1 MIKYLKALE
10 EKGVSID
17 SIIKEFL
24 IDQYGSVYPN
34 LEVEIKKVDEY
45 DDCYYFYAFCGD
57 SFLSTTISDFE
68 YDLNGKYNSDLMC
81 DYNRS
86 RTGQVITLSTFNSD
100 WINIVLT
107 KIKEVSPELKG
118 EYLKHLK
125 NIYTYRKNKYE
136 ALCSNAIAL
145 EYESSIKIAKDKRN
159 IAYSKLES
167 SIKKTNGEIL
177 NIIKTEEKGSEEK
190 E

>member
-10 EKGVSID
+10 KKGVSID

-24 IDQYGSVYPN
+24 IEQYGSVYPN
-34 LEVEIKKVDEY
+34 LEVEINKVAEFEN
-45 DDCYYFYAFCGD
+45 FYAFFAFCGAA
-57 SFLSTTISDFE
+57 LLYATINDFE
-68 YDLNGKYNSDLMC
+68 YDLESKYNPDLMV
-81 DYNRS
+81 DYNKNKKGDR
-86 RTGQVITLSTFNSD
+86 VTLSTFNSD
-100 WINIVLT
+100 WIKIVLT
-107 KIKEVSPELKG
+107 KIKEVLPELKG

-136 ALCSNAIAL
+136 ALCSHAIAL
-145 EYESSIKIAKDKRN
+145 EYETSVKIAKDKRN

-167 SIKKTNGEIL
+167 SIKKANGEVL
-177 NIIKTEEKGSEEK
+177 NIIKTEENGAEEI